1 MNICGPYDPDFSEL
15 PETIPVFPLSGALL
29 LPRGHL
35 PLNIF
40 ELRYLN
46 MIMDALGR
54 DRMIGM
60 VQPRHSDTDANSN
73 DNSNIKTADAV
84 SNQLFGTGCIGRISA
99 FSETDDGR
107 FLVTLTGV
115 CRFDI
120 AGELP
125 LGKSGYRSVKCDY
138 SRWRGDLDYTIQSL
152 DQPIN
157 RSRLQRALDAYFSYH
172 SLRSCWDTISDT
184 DDEMLVTAIAMG
196 CQLGPTEKQALLEC
210 PSLYDRGDM
219 LTTLLEMACYPQT
232 SKAAGN

>member
-1 MNICGPYDPDFSEL
+1 MNICGPFDPDFSEL
-15 PETIPVFPLSGALL
+15 PATLPVFPLSGALL

-40 ELRYLN
+40 EPRYLN
-46 MIMDALGR
+46 MTIDALGR
-54 DRMIGM
+54 NRMIGM
-60 VQPRHSDTDANSN
+60 VQPRHSDS
-73 DNSNIKTADAV
+73 ADHNMSAAKAPPPE
-84 SNQLFGTGCIGRISA
+84 LFKTGCVGRISA

-107 FLVTLTGV
+107 FLITLTGV

-120 AGELP
+120 SRELP
-125 LGKSGYRSVKCDY
+125 LSEGGYRLVECDY
-138 SRWRGDLDYTIQSL
+138 SRWRGDLNNSISAK
-152 DQPIN
+152 DQPLN
-157 RSRLQRALDAYFSYH
+157 RTRLQSALDAYFAHH

-196 CQLGPTEKQALLEC
+196 CQLDPLEKQALLEC

-219 LTTLLEMACYPQT
+219 LTTLLEMACHPQP

>member
-1 MNICGPYDPDFSEL
+1 MNICGPFDPDFSEL
-15 PETIPVFPLSGALL
+15 PATLPVFPLSGALL

-40 ELRYLN
+40 EPRYLN
-46 MIMDALGR
+46 MTMDALGR

-60 VQPRHSDTDANSN
+60 VQPRHSDTPSDGN
-73 DNSNIKTADAV
+73 DNADTSTAEM
-84 SNQLFGTGCIGRISA
+84 FGTGCVGRISA

-120 AGELP
+120 AEELP
-125 LGKSGYRSVKCDY
+125 LAKGGYRSVRCDY
-138 SRWRGDLDYTIQSL
+138 SRWRGDMDYNIQSM
-152 DQPIN
+152 DQPLN
-157 RSRLQRALDAYFSYH
+157 RSRLRRALDAYFAHH

-196 CQLGPTEKQALLEC
+196 CQLDPLEKQALLEC

-219 LTTLLEMACYPQT
+219 LTTLLEMACHPQT
-232 SKAAGN
+232 NKAASN

>member
-1 MNICGPYDPDFSEL
+1 MNICGPFDPDFSEL
-15 PETIPVFPLSGALL
+15 PATLPVFPLSGALL

-40 ELRYLN
+40 EPRYLN
-46 MIMDALGR
+46 MIIDALGR

-60 VQPRHSDTDANSN
+60 VQPRHSEDLGNSN
-73 DNSNIKTADAV
+73 DNEADNSPA
-84 SNQLFGTGCIGRISA
+84 LFDTGCIGRISA

-107 FLVTLTGV
+107 FLITLTGV

-120 AGELP
+120 ARELP
-125 LGKSGYRSVKCDY
+125 LAKGGYRAVECDY
-138 SRWRGDLDYTIQSL
+138 SRWRGDLDYAISST
-152 DQPIN
+152 DQPLN
-157 RSRLQRALDAYFSYH
+157 RSRLQRALDAYFAHH

-196 CQLGPTEKQALLEC
+196 CQLDPLEKQALLEC
-210 PSLYDRGDM
+210 PSLYDRGNM
-219 LTTLLEMACYPQT
+219 LTTLLEMACHPQT